1 MLDELR
7 DMMNHGKDTQHDMV
21 LTLGSGD
28 SHHVTKGGV
37 ATWQGLTFEPSVR
50 TISCWVSFPWIS
62 MDLSSSSIVP
72 RL

>member
-7 DMMNHGKDTQHDMV
+7 SIMIQGKDTQHDMV

-28 SHHVTKGGV
+28 SHHMSKRGV

-50 TISCWVSFPWIS
+50 NMSCLVSFPWII
-62 MDLSSSSIVP
+62 MDLSSSSMVP
-72 RL
+72 VL